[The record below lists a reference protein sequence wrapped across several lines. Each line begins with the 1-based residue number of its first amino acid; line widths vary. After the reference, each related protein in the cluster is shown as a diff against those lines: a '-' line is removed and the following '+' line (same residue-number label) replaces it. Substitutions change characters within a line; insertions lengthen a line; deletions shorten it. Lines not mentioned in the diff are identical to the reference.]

1 MVLSC
6 GSVAIVSF
14 SPTLSVCLLILPRNS
29 QRVRGR
35 VSFGTR
41 FFVCLCD
48 REFIY
53 SISSAIVKDIK
64 NMRDTRLAL
73 MAYYYF
79 DYKDSSKRD
88 IRGMLASLLFQLGC
102 GSDGYWDV
110 LY

>member
-1 MVLSC
+1 
-6 GSVAIVSF
+6 
-14 SPTLSVCLLILPRNS
+14 
-29 QRVRGR
+29 
-35 VSFGTR
+35 
-41 FFVCLCD
+41 
-48 REFIY
+48 
-53 SISSAIVKDIK
+53 
-64 NMRDTRLAL
+64 MRDTRLAL